1 VATPTN
7 QFKQTKRQRKDRQPT
22 PRGFS
27 DVRQNGDSTG
37 EGTVSNNIGLSFVY
51 LTCLSFCSFVLFYF
65 CFIHAFLEL
74 FHASLVFIFV
84 NTQAFRLG
92 GELAICPMTIGQ
104 GSDA

>member
-7 QFKQTKRQRKDRQPT
+7 QSSNENEKSPSRCRA
-22 PRGFS
+22 G
-27 DVRQNGDSTG
+27 DVRQNGDPTG

-51 LTCLSFCSFVLFYF
+51 FMCLSFCTFILFYF
-65 CFIHAFLEL
+65 CFVHAFLEL
-74 FHASLVFIFV
+74 FYASLVFIFES
-84 NTQAFRLG
+84 TQAPKLG